1 MNEGKKVGK
10 DKSQKMC
17 PLKNVPCNYILKIS
31 LEALEQKNKDR
42 RLHQAMGKESP
53 KI

>member
-10 DKSQKMC
+10 DKSQKMYS
-17 PLKNVPCNYILKIS
+17 LKKVPCNYISKIS
-31 LEALEQKNKDR
+31 LEALEQKR